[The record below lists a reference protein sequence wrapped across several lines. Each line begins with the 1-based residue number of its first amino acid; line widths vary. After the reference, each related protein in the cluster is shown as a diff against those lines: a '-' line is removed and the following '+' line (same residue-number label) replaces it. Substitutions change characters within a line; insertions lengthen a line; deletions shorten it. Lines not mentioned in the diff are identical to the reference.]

1 MKIGY
6 ACLVIGVKNTNF
18 RSVTMKNASEEKLL
32 EIIEHNL
39 KSLNNIIDYN
49 IENSIKLLR
58 ITSDLIPFGSSPVN
72 TLNWWEIFSSQFK
85 SIGEKIRSSDMRV
98 SMHPGEYTVLNSSMS
113 LILQRK
119 DGHFMLH

>member
-1 MKIGY
+1 MNGVNKNENWI
-6 ACLVIGVKNTNF
+6 CLFSNRCKNTNF

-49 IENSIKLLR
+49 IENSIKLFR

-85 SIGEKIRSSDMRV
+85 SIGEKKLEV
-98 SMHPGEYTVLNSSMS
+98 QT
-113 LILQRK
+113 
-119 DGHFMLH
+119 

>member
-49 IENSIKLLR
+49 IENSIKLFR

-72 TLNWWEIFSSQFK
+72 TLNWWVIFSSQFK

-98 SMHPGEYTVLNSSMS
+98 SMHPGEYTVLNSPMS